1 MTRLEKAKAWW
12 RPVMAWCFIAGW
24 VATLGTIIAL
34 MWLDRVT
41 LSDAS
46 GLLIALVAGGAAPT
60 TTYTYGRTT
69 EKRDRVAEDYP
80 PPENFQQGN

>member
-12 RPVMAWCFIAGW
+12 RPALAWCFVFGW
-24 VATLGTIIAL
+24 FATLATILAL
-34 MWLDRVT
+34 LWLGRVT

-60 TTYTYGRTT
+60 TTYAHGRTT
-69 EKRDRVAEDYP
+69 EKRFGVDETTP
-80 PPENFQQGN
+80 PPGFEQD